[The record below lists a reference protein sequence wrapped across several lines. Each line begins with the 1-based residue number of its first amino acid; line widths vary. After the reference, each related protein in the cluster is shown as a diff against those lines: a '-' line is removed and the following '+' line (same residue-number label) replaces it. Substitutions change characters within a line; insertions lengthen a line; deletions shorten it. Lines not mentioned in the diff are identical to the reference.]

1 MPVYFTLRV
10 IPRLGKPDVDV
21 DVFLIS
27 SSDPQQLT
35 TLDSL
40 SGHLPRD
47 VEMELMLHPDKM
59 EAIKQGQRIG
69 IERGWQCVGSSI
81 D

>member
-1 MPVYFTLRV
+1 MPVRYILRG

-27 SSDPQQLT
+27 ASDPQQLT
-35 TLDSL
+35 TLDSP
-40 SGHLPRD
+40 SGHLPGN
-47 VEMELMLHPDKM
+47 VEVELMPHPNKT
-59 EAIKQGQRIG
+59 EALKQVQRIG
-69 IERGWQCVGSSI
+69 IERGWQYVGSSI